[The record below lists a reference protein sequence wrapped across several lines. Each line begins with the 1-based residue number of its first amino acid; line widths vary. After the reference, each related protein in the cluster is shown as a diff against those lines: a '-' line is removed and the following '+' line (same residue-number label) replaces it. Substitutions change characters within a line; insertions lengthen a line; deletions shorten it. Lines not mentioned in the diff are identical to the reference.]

1 MFGKRF
7 EAGNFGRFDLWRIQ
21 TTLSRDYLYRHLYR
35 LPKMRKRLTPAA
47 SVPPTSPEAD
57 WLGMESS
64 AQAEVTSEEDGHPI
78 ESVLG
83 ISAGPGWRA
92 SEPGTQHIRLLFDHP
107 VSLRRIHLEF
117 REEQRERV
125 QEFVLSWSADAGQT
139 YREIVRQ
146 QYVFSSAATREVED
160 YRVALDHVTALELQ
174 IIPDLS
180 RSDARASLHRL
191 QIA

>member
-1 MFGKRF
+1 
-7 EAGNFGRFDLWRIQ
+7 
-21 TTLSRDYLYRHLYR
+21 
-35 LPKMRKRLTPAA
+35 MRKRLKPAE
-47 SVPPTSPEAD
+47 SLPQGSSETD

-64 AQAEVTSEEDGHPI
+64 AEAEVTSEDAGHPI
-78 ESVLG
+78 ESALG

-92 SEPGTQHIRLLFDHP
+92 SEAGTQRIRLLFDHP

-180 RSDARASLHRL
+180 RRGAHASLHRL

>member
-1 MFGKRF
+1 
-7 EAGNFGRFDLWRIQ
+7 
-21 TTLSRDYLYRHLYR
+21 
-35 LPKMRKRLTPAA
+35 MRKRLTPAA

>member
-1 MFGKRF
+1 
-7 EAGNFGRFDLWRIQ
+7 
-21 TTLSRDYLYRHLYR
+21 
-35 LPKMRKRLTPAA
+35 MRKRLIPMK
-47 SVPPTSPEAD
+47 SLPSPSTETD

-64 AQAEVTSEEDGHPI
+64 AEAEVTSEDPGHPI
-78 ESVLG
+78 ESALG

-92 SEPGTQHIRLLFDHP
+92 SEPGTQRIRLLFDHP
-107 VSLRRIHLEF
+107 VRLRRIHLEF

-125 QEFVLSWSADAGQT
+125 QEFVLLWSSDAGQT

-160 YRVALDHVTALELQ
+160 YRVTLDHVTALELQ

-180 RSDARASLHRL
+180 RREALASLHRL

>member
-1 MFGKRF
+1 
-7 EAGNFGRFDLWRIQ
+7 
-21 TTLSRDYLYRHLYR
+21 
-35 LPKMRKRLTPAA
+35 MRKCLIPAE
-47 SVPPTSPEAD
+47 SVPHPSPETD

-64 AQAEVTSEEDGHPI
+64 AQAEVTSEDVGHPI
-78 ESVLG
+78 ESALG

-92 SEPGTQHIRLLFDHP
+92 SEPGTQRIRLLFDHP
-107 VSLRRIHLEF
+107 VSVRWIHLEF

-125 QEFVLSWSADAGQT
+125 QEFALAWSADAGQT

-180 RSDARASLHRL
+180 RREAHASLHRL